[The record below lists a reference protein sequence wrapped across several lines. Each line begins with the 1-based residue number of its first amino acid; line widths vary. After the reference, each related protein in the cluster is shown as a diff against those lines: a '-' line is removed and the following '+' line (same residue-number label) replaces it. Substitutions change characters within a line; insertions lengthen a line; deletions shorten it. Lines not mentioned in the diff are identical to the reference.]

1 MFRSLI
7 LLAASLSLCACG
19 PAGGVASAGSS
30 PAESWAS
37 PPSTPLTQTKI
48 DDKVIVLSF
57 EALGV
62 AATAANVLIDTGII
76 KPGSP
81 TANKLADGLETSRA
95 WLNIASA
102 AQRAGQANDYATAIS
117 QATTAIAGIQAQI
130 SSYKGK

>member
-19 PAGGVASAGSS
+19 PTGTVASAGST
-30 PAESWAS
+30 PAESWAQA
-37 PPSTPLTQTKI
+37 PSAPLSKTTI

-62 AATAANVLIDTGII
+62 AASAANALIDTGII

-81 TANKLADGLETSRA
+81 SALKLADGLETSRA

-102 AQRAGQANDYATAIS
+102 AQRAGQARDYASAIA
-117 QATTAIAGIQAQI
+117 QATTALAGIQAQI
-130 SSYKGK
+130 SSYRSK